1 MNIKED
7 DDTLRGIDFSLI
19 PDLNVPLSLNAHG
32 GSYVSVSKGQD
43 KGYLYG
49 NSFQKDLQIGLG
61 LNLLNPIIF
70 QLKQN
75 AYLVDL
81 SHRYGQ
87 FHLLRPKDLL
97 EKEPFLSSLKANR
110 ATKEWERMSASGLYS
125 LLFFDKDLQRMLKME
140 DLVLLGDALTFAWWK
155 EGVEYAIMLQKPEYA
170 LLYSMSIGEQEAF
183 FSKYHKNTLEAQEK
197 GVYLGNIATNIK
209 PILAISPWCSLSKV
223 CKTVLKVM
231 NRVGLFQ
238 SKIVRDV
245 LNQLNEE
252 NDEYALSEFTPKLPW
267 ITKWM
272 SKEKRMGEDQFL
284 LAQAAAVLKDDP
296 KHKELYKQC
305 NELKR
310 YSQIIDKTKTFGAF
324 KDEVLAWG
332 QQMQGEVDM
341 GETVRAFV
349 KKLNLAETVSDEV
362 AGIISKTLH
371 KLVGNLITS
380 SEVMVPVLGY
390 LWFIHRGGLFKY
402 AKQAISSAIEH
413 TVHGMLTSP
422 GLTPTTTTTTKQLLP
437 AG

>member
-1 MNIKED
+1 
-7 DDTLRGIDFSLI
+7 
-19 PDLNVPLSLNAHG
+19 
-32 GSYVSVSKGQD
+32 
-43 KGYLYG
+43 
-49 NSFQKDLQIGLG
+49 
-61 LNLLNPIIF
+61 
-70 QLKQN
+70 
-75 AYLVDL
+75 
-81 SHRYGQ
+81 
-87 FHLLRPKDLL
+87 
-97 EKEPFLSSLKANR
+97 
-110 ATKEWERMSASGLYS
+110 
-125 LLFFDKDLQRMLKME
+125 
-140 DLVLLGDALTFAWWK
+140 
-155 EGVEYAIMLQKPEYA
+155 VEYAIMLQKPEYT
-170 LLYSMSIGEQEAF
+170 LLYSISIGEQEAF
-183 FSKYHKNTLEAQEK
+183 FSQYHKNTLEAQEK
-197 GVYLGNIATNIK
+197 GVYYGDIATNIK

-223 CKTVLKVM
+223 CDIIQKVM
-231 NRVGLFQ
+231 KGVGLIK
-238 SKIVRDV
+238 SKVLRYV
-245 LNQLNEE
+245 LNKLNEE
-252 NDEYALSEFTPKLPW
+252 SDTSVFSDFIPNVLW

-284 LAQAAAVLKDDP
+284 LAQAAAVLKGNP

-362 AGIISKTLH
+362 AGIISKTLQ

-422 GLTPTTTTTTKQLLP
+422 GLTATTTMTTK
-437 AG
+437 